1 VGGTDTHAGTHAG
14 AVGLRGQVLR
24 MQQAAACAWPRVH
37 LGSHW
42 GAYADEDPA
51 HDMFDALLQVCL
63 VVQVNSRTHVPIE

>member
-1 VGGTDTHAGTHAG
+1 M
-14 AVGLRGQVLR
+14 R